1 MNSFGVKTLAVI
13 VVTIITIAAVVYGII
28 IFFFPNQA
36 PGVQQLV
43 NIPRMIDRTISQPQ
57 TPPGNS
63 SQVGGGALSLDPT
76 KAYVVETTI
85 LQRVRGTIKSISG
98 DSLTLVAG
106 SDEVIVRLDPS
117 VEVVRRQGA
126 SLERDVK
133 LEKGQTV
140 EITSSYIYG
149 RPFVG
154 KVAVIIGQ

>member
-1 MNSFGVKTLAVI
+1 MNSFGVKTLAV
-13 VVTIITIAAVVYGII
+13 VVVIIITIAAVVYGII
-28 IFFFPNQA
+28 IFFFPNQT
-36 PGVQQLV
+36 PGVQQLI
-43 NIPRMIDRTISQPQ
+43 NIPQMIDRTISQPS
-57 TPPGNS
+57 TPAGNS
-63 SQVGGGALSLDPT
+63 SQVGGGVLSLDPT

-106 SDEVIVRLDPS
+106 SDEVIVRLDPA

-154 KVAVIIGQ
+154 KVAVIIDQ